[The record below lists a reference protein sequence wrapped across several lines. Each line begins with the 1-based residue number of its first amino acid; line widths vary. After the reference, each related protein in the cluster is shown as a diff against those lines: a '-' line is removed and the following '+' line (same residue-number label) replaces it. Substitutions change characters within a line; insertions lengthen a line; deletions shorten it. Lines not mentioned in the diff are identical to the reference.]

1 VTAPRFLLDA
11 NLSPETAAFLQATFG
26 FDVVDLLTLGLS
38 HLTDREIVEMA
49 KREGR
54 VVITF
59 DLDFGKIYHR
69 WERGQIGAIV
79 LRLEDQTVES
89 VNRVLGR
96 FFANVA
102 GDVLLERSLV
112 VLDATRVRI
121 TSEP

>member
-1 VTAPRFLLDA
+1 LSVSRYLLDA
-11 NLSPETAAFLQATFG
+11 NLSPETAEFLRRTFG
-26 FDVVDLLTLGLS
+26 FDVVDLFALGLS
-38 HLTDREIVEMA
+38 HLTDREIVAMA
-49 KREGR
+49 KREAR

-89 VNRVLGR
+89 VNRTLGR

-102 GDVLLERSLV
+102 DTVDLEHSLV
-112 VLDATRVRI
+112 VMDETRVRI
-121 TSEP
+121 TTAP

>member
-1 VTAPRFLLDA
+1 MSRFLLDA
-11 NLSPETAAFLQATFG
+11 NLSPETGAFLRATFG

-38 HLTDREIVEMA
+38 HTTDREVVAMA
-49 KREGR
+49 KREAR

-59 DLDFGKIYHR
+59 DLDFGKIYHQS
-69 WERGQIGAIV
+69 ERGQVGAIV

-96 FFANVA
+96 FFAGVA
-102 GDVLLERSLV
+102 ATVALDRSLV
-112 VLDATRVRI
+112 VVDETRVRI

>member
-1 VTAPRFLLDA
+1 MLDA
-11 NLSPETAAFLQATFG
+11 NLSPETAAYLRATFG
-26 FDVVDLLTLGLS
+26 FDVVDLLTLGQS
-38 HLTDREIVEMA
+38 HLTDREIVAMA
-49 KREGR
+49 KRDSR

-89 VNRVLGR
+89 VNLVLGR

-102 GDVLLERSLV
+102 TTVSLERSLIV
-112 VLDATRVRI
+112 VDESRVRI

>member
-1 VTAPRFLLDA
+1 MTEPRFLLDA
-11 NLSPETAAFLQATFG
+11 NLSPETAEFLRTTFG
-26 FDVVDLLTLGLS
+26 LDVVDLLTLGLS
-38 HLTDREIVEMA
+38 HLSDREIVEMA
-49 KREGR
+49 KRDER

-69 WERGQIGAIV
+69 WERGRIGAIV

-96 FFANVA
+96 FFANVVA
-102 GDVLLERSLV
+102 TVPLERSLV
-112 VLDATRVRI
+112 VLDEARVRI

>member
-1 VTAPRFLLDA
+1 MSAQRFLLDA
-11 NLSPETAAFLQATFG
+11 NLLPETAAYLRATFG
-26 FDVVDLLTLGLS
+26 FDVVDLLTLGQS
-38 HLTDREIVEMA
+38 HLTDREIVAMA
-49 KREGR
+49 KRESR

-69 WERGQIGAIV
+69 WERGQIGAMV

-89 VNRVLGR
+89 VNLVLGR

-102 GDVLLERSLV
+102 TTVSLERSLIV
-112 VLDATRVRI
+112 VDESRVRI